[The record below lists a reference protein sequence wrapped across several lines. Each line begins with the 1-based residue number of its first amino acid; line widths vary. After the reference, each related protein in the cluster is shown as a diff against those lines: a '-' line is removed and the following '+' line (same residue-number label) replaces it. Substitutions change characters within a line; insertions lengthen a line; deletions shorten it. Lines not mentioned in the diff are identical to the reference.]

1 MDISCSNNKLAKDV
15 LSGLKRIGTRYE
27 CLRKGFGEGY
37 YNGKS
42 DTDYTEVYEPITI
55 DKFYCGTKL
64 KLPKKYNRFGTL
76 PDCLR
81 KGWTIGMQKKQ
92 KESKKKSIR
101 KKSTKKSKKKSIK
114 KSKRKSTKKSKRKLT
129 KKSIKKSKRK
139 S

>member
-42 DTDYTEVYEPITI
+42 DVDYTQVYEPITI

-64 KLPKKYNRFGTL
+64 KLPKTYNRFGTL

-81 KGWTIGMQKKQ
+81 KGWTIGIQQKQ
-92 KESKKKSIR
+92 RESK
-101 KKSTKKSKKKSIK
+101 KKSTKKSKKKR
-114 KSKRKSTKKSKRKLT
+114 RKNWK
-129 KKSIKKSKRK
+129 
-139 S
+139 

>member
-27 CLRKGFGEGY
+27 CLRKGFGQGY

-81 KGWTIGMQKKQ
+81 KGWTIGIQKKQ
-92 KESKKKSIR
+92 RESKKKSTR
-101 KKSTKKSKKKSIK
+101 KSKKKSTKKSKRKSKKKSTKKKSTKKSKKKSK
-114 KSKRKSTKKSKRKLT
+114 KK
-129 KKSIKKSKRK
+129 
-139 S
+139 